1 MRVALTTHEMHI
13 HFKWIYLYYRTRHET
28 CGSRPPVVC
37 THIIVIWHG
46 YFKTDIVPPG
56 KKPRI
61 LTTRPNGVTMMGRV
75 NLNILYKYKNG
86 GYPRGVG
93 YVHVYYSYIRKH
105 VT

>member
-1 MRVALTTHEMHI
+1 MQCIFILNGYIYITEPDMRHVAPGHL
-13 HFKWIYLYYRTRHET
+13 R
-28 CGSRPPVVC
+28 VC